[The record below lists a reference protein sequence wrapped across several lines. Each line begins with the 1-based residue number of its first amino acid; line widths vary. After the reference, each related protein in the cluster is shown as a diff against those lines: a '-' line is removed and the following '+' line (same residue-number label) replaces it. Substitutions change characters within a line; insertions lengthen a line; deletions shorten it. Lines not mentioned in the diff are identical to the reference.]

1 MIKKTSSKK
10 TRDSKKTVLDYINT
24 VLKRISFLLLVKAI
38 GMKDT

>member
-10 TRDSKKTVLDYINT
+10 QEIVKKAVLDYINK